1 MAGKKDLIRLRKR
14 KRRKQNII
22 RATIHFFVWAG
33 VAVLYYIGFSVFFDT
48 PVEYELKHSTDRLR
62 REYTAL
68 VQRYDTLTTVMRN
81 LSERD
86 RNVFRILFES
96 DPYDFDSEYERKQAA
111 TYENI
116 FNRSSRRLKRE
127 LRERVA
133 EMETRLDELN
143 DTYLDLQAR
152 IDSAGS
158 RCDNIPSIQ
167 PVINKQLTLL
177 TASYGMRIH
186 PFYKTLQ
193 SHQGVDYTIP
203 EGSRVFATADG
214 TVREVAQRNSTS
226 GQTVVIDHGNG
237 YEDSVQPPLEDRRPQ
252 GPAGAP
258 RRHHRPFGRHGPFAG
273 APPPL
278 RSPLQRHARGPDPLL
293 LHGAFA
299 HRIPASDAHRPVGH
313 AVVRLTA
320 CTETQKTAPSAAFPI
335 FRHDMTHPGSEIKL
349 ILLDFDGTL
358 ADTRRANTLAY
369 VATLREAG
377 YTLTEEEY
385 AARYFGMRCDEF
397 LTRIGIADPAERER
411 LRLRKIALYPT
422 FFDTVRLNR
431 PLWDFCRQFR
441 AQGGRVWI
449 VSTGSRANID
459 NAMRHLGIA
468 GPQAVRRLETPDED
482 TSRKGERLPEENA
495 VDGILSGA
503 DVARSKPAPDC
514 FLEAM
519 RREGC
524 TPRETL
530 IFEDSEIGL
539 EAARRSGAS
548 YFRVKL

>member
-1 MAGKKDLIRLRKR
+1 
-14 KRRKQNII
+14 
-22 RATIHFFVWAG
+22 
-33 VAVLYYIGFSVFFDT
+33 
-48 PVEYELKHSTDRLR
+48 
-62 REYTAL
+62 
-68 VQRYDTLTTVMRN
+68 
-81 LSERD
+81 
-86 RNVFRILFES
+86 
-96 DPYDFDSEYERKQAA
+96 
-111 TYENI
+111 
-116 FNRSSRRLKRE
+116 
-127 LRERVA
+127 
-133 EMETRLDELN
+133 
-143 DTYLDLQAR
+143 
-152 IDSAGS
+152 
-158 RCDNIPSIQ
+158 
-167 PVINKQLTLL
+167 
-177 TASYGMRIH
+177 
-186 PFYKTLQ
+186 
-193 SHQGVDYTIP
+193 
-203 EGSRVFATADG
+203 
-214 TVREVAQRNSTS
+214 
-226 GQTVVIDHGNG
+226 
-237 YEDSVQPPLEDRRPQ
+237 
-252 GPAGAP
+252 
-258 RRHHRPFGRHGPFAG
+258 
-273 APPPL
+273 
-278 RSPLQRHARGPDPLL
+278 
-293 LHGAFA
+293 
-299 HRIPASDAHRPVGH
+299 
-313 AVVRLTA
+313 
-320 CTETQKTAPSAAFPI
+320 
-335 FRHDMTHPGSEIKL
+335 MTHPGSEIKL

-482 TSRKGERLPEENA
+482 TSRKGERLPGKEIFQEEDSLQEGNA

-503 DVARSKPAPDC
+503 DVAHSKPAPDC